1 MTRQIVAASS
11 LVFAVLPYRPVPS
24 LSLGAQYAMAQRSRR
39 QIYETAFDSKP
50 SPCFRQV
57 EKKSEDGGDLIDR
70 IANHPILQLLNLR
83 RRSRQGG
90 QSNGGHGCH
99 RTRTFPG
106 NTVVASTSSDPKFQV
121 GVYTPRGGRRDRGRG
136 LAPRPARSVST
147 HYITEHRVRPIG
159 LSKSD
164 DEILNRGSDSLDEDD
179 YIEDY
184 IEGQNAKELSA
195 DLKTLHMQSDDYF
208 KESQKEKKSS
218 KKKNKKLKERAELS
232 KSQAIP
238 ARLPLRP
245 LELRSPPGT
254 APLPIKFCK
263 RTPIADKSPSSWFS
277 PPRQKDLNLPIK
289 KSLSKELLGLSRNT
303 PPCESH
309 TSLNASME
317 VLLDSSSQ
325 RDIKSC
331 FMPPGVNVKYSSI
344 ESVVT
349 GSTMSSLESL
359 RSSMSDGSKST
370 ASNESA
376 MSSYKSSSLG
386 SDSSLLSRPAL
397 NLSAP
402 HRSLIQSAKFQILSP
417 ISDKSQEPS
426 SEYGCLSQKTSPQ
439 DLAELHSAM
448 SRQKTPLQPR
458 NIQEDFRNFHH
469 ILPGP
474 PREGDVQGSDSGISI
489 EYGLHMSRKHEAPY
503 SDLPFDMPKL
513 RRRLAAA
520 KIGKTSLSSSNSS
533 ISSSGATSEG
543 NPRLSLPPNF
553 QPTVNPAVSRLQIL
567 EVRSGTSSSNSSDWD
582 TRSSAES
589 SDDQGTPK
597 FRNKVPWR
605 LPEPSLDVFTDSS
618 SLGCSF
624 MTSAQQAGQG
634 RWDLSF
640 HWAHSTTQHTL
651 TLGFVIEPLSYSW
664 YHGAL
669 SRTEAEAT
677 LRSCSEGSYL
687 VRSLDISRHEYSLG
701 LKSARGYMHLRIQFD
716 CKTGQYMLGR
726 GTKQFSSVP
735 HMIQHYSIFR
745 LPIKGAE
752 HMVLLHPVIHETL

>member
-11 LVFAVLPYRPVPS
+11 VVFAVLPYRPVAS
-24 LSLGAQYAMAQRSRR
+24 LSLGAQYASMAQRSRR

-50 SPCFRQV
+50 SLCFRQV
-57 EKKSEDGGDLIDR
+57 EKKTEDGGDLIDR

-83 RRSRQGG
+83 RRSRQNG
-90 QSNGGHGCH
+90 QNNNNHHNNQHHHHHSGNSGHRSRTLSSN
-99 RTRTFPG
+99 
-106 NTVVASTSSDPKFQV
+106 VVASTSSDPKFQV
-121 GVYTPRGGRRDRGRG
+121 GVYTPKGRRRDRGRG
-136 LAPRPARSVST
+136 KTPHPARSVST

-164 DEILNRGSDSLDEDD
+164 DEILNRASDSLDEDD

-195 DLKTLHMQSDDYF
+195 DLETLHMHSDDYF
-208 KESQKEKKSS
+208 KEVKKQKKNAKKEKSDW
-218 KKKNKKLKERAELS
+218 KERSELS

-238 ARLPLRP
+238 RKLPSKP

-289 KSLSKELLGLSRNT
+289 KSSSKEHLGLSRNT

-331 FMPPGVNVKYSSI
+331 FVSPRVSVKYSSI

-376 MSSYKSSSLG
+376 VSSYKSSSLG
-386 SDSSLLSRPAL
+386 SDSSLMSRPFL
-397 NLSAP
+397 NLCAP

-426 SEYGCLSQKTSPQ
+426 SENGGLSQKSSPQ
-439 DLAELHSAM
+439 DLAEFNSALA
-448 SRQKTPLQPR
+448 RQKTPLQPR

-489 EYGLHMSRKHEAPY
+489 EYGLHKSKKEDVPF

-520 KIGKTSLSSSNSS
+520 KVGKTSLSSSNSS
-533 ISSSGATSEG
+533 ISSSGATSDG
-543 NPRLSLPPNF
+543 NPRFSLPPNF
-553 QPTVNPAVSRLQIL
+553 QPTVNPAISRLQL
-567 EVRSGTSSSNSSDWD
+567 SEGQSGTSSSNSSDWE

-597 FRNKVPWR
+597 LRNKD
-605 LPEPSLDVFTDSS
+605 LFGGKAKSGLALD
-618 SLGCSF
+618 LGCAA
-624 MTSAQQAGQG
+624 MAIKGEKVDTNLPLMKQG
-634 RWDLSF
+634 
-640 HWAHSTTQHTL
+640 
-651 TLGFVIEPLSYSW
+651 W

-669 SRTEAEAT
+669 NRTEAEET

-687 VRSLDISRHEYSLG
+687 VRSLDVSRHEYSLA
-701 LKSARGYMHLRIQFD
+701 LKSARGFMHLRIQFD
-716 CKTGQYMLGR
+716 CKTGGYMLGR
-726 GTKQFSSVP
+726 GTKQFPTVP
-735 HMIQHYSIFR
+735 HMIHHHSIFR

-752 HMVLLHPVIHETL
+752 HMVLLHPVSHETL

>member
-1 MTRQIVAASS
+1 MTRQILAARS
-11 LVFAVLPYRPVPS
+11 LVFAVLPYRPIPI

-50 SPCFRQV
+50 SLCFRQV
-57 EKKSEDGGDLIDR
+57 EKKNEDGGDLIDR

-83 RRSRQGG
+83 RRSRQNG
-90 QSNGGHGCH
+90 QNNNGNHRSRTLSSNA
-99 RTRTFPG
+99 
-106 NTVVASTSSDPKFQV
+106 VASTSSDPKFQV
-121 GVYTPRGGRRDRGRG
+121 GVYTPKGRRRDHGRG
-136 LAPRPARSVST
+136 KVPRPARSVST
-147 HYITEHRVRPIG
+147 HHITEHRVRPIG

-184 IEGQNAKELSA
+184 IEGQKTKELSA
-195 DLKTLHMQSDDYF
+195 DLKTLHMHSDDYF
-208 KESQKEKKSS
+208 KKTEKDR
-218 KKKNKKLKERAELS
+218 KNAKNRRTELKNRAELS

-238 ARLPLRP
+238 VKLPLRP

-263 RTPIADKSPSSWFS
+263 KTPVAEKSPSSWFS
-277 PPRQKDLNLPIK
+277 PPRQKDLKLPIK

-303 PPCESH
+303 PPCQSNI
-309 TSLNASME
+309 SLNASME

-331 FMPPGVNVKYSSI
+331 FIPPGVNVKYSSI

-359 RSSMSDGSKST
+359 RSSMSDGNKST

-376 MSSYKSSSLG
+376 VSSYKSSSLG
-386 SDSSLLSRPAL
+386 SDSSLLSRPFL
-397 NLSAP
+397 NLCAP

-426 SEYGCLSQKTSPQ
+426 SEMGGASQKTSPQ
-439 DLAELHSAM
+439 DLAELNSVMA
-448 SRQKTPLQPR
+448 RQKTPLQPR

-474 PREGDVQGSDSGISI
+474 PQEGDVQGSDSGISI
-489 EYGLHMSRKHEAPY
+489 EYGLHKSRKEDAPF

-520 KIGKTSLSSSNSS
+520 KVGKTSLSSSNSS

-553 QPTVNPAVSRLQIL
+553 QPNMNPAVSRLQIS
-567 EVRSGTSSSNSSDWD
+567 EARSGTSSSNSSDWD
-582 TRSSAES
+582 TRSSADS

-597 FRNKVPWR
+597 FKTK
-605 LPEPSLDVFTDSS
+605 EPHGVRFKSGLALD
-618 SLGCSF
+618 LGCAALAIKGESVDVKLPL
-624 MTSAQQAGQG
+624 MRQG
-634 RWDLSF
+634 
-640 HWAHSTTQHTL
+640 
-651 TLGFVIEPLSYSW
+651 W

-669 SRTEAEAT
+669 SRTEAEST
-677 LRSCSEGSYL
+677 LRSCAEGSYL
-687 VRSLDISRHEYSLG
+687 VRSLDASKHEYSLG

-716 CKTGQYMLGR
+716 CKTGCYMLGR
-726 GTKQFSSVP
+726 GTKQFPSVP
-735 HMIQHYSIFR
+735 HMIHHHSIFR

-752 HMVLLHPVIHETL
+752 HMVLLYPVIHETL

>member
-39 QIYETAFDSKP
+39 QIYETAFDSK
-50 SPCFRQV
+50 V
-57 EKKSEDGGDLIDR
+57 EKKNEDGGDLIDR

-83 RRSRQGG
+83 RRSRQNG
-90 QSNGGHGCH
+90 QNNNSGNGCH
-99 RTRTFPG
+99 RARTFPG

-121 GVYTPRGGRRDRGRG
+121 GVYTPKGGRRRDRGRG
-136 LAPRPARSVST
+136 VAPRPARSVST
-147 HYITEHRVRPIG
+147 HHITEHRVRPIG

-195 DLKTLHMQSDDYF
+195 DLDTLHMQSDDYF
-208 KESQKEKKSS
+208 KETEKGKKSS
-218 KKKNKKLKERAELS
+218 RKKKNKVKERAELS

-263 RTPIADKSPSSWFS
+263 KTPIADKSPSSWFS

-289 KSLSKELLGLSRNT
+289 KSLSKESLGLSRNT

-317 VLLDSSSQ
+317 VLLDSSSR

-331 FMPPGVNVKYSSI
+331 FIPPGVNVKYSSI

-426 SEYGCLSQKTSPQ
+426 SENGCLSQKSSPQ
-439 DLAELHSAM
+439 DLAEFYSAM

-489 EYGLHMSRKHEAPY
+489 EYGLHLSRKHEAPY

-543 NPRLSLPPNF
+543 NARLSLPPNF

-597 FRNKVPWR
+597 FRNNDASNRGKSG
-605 LPEPSLDVFTDSS
+605 LALD
-618 SLGCSF
+618 LGCAA
-624 MTSAQQAGQG
+624 MAIKGEKVDVKLPLMKQG
-634 RWDLSF
+634 
-640 HWAHSTTQHTL
+640 
-651 TLGFVIEPLSYSW
+651 W

-701 LKSARGYMHLRIQFD
+701 LKSARGFMHLRIQFD

-735 HMIQHYSIFR
+735 LMIQHYTIFR

-752 HMVLLHPVIHETL
+752 HMVLLQPVIHETL

>member
-39 QIYETAFDSKP
+39 QIYETAFDSK
-50 SPCFRQV
+50 V
-57 EKKSEDGGDLIDR
+57 EKKNEDGGDLIDR

-83 RRSRQGG
+83 RRSRQNVQHNNSG
-90 QSNGGHGCH
+90 NGCYRA
-99 RTRTFPG
+99 RTIPSSA
-106 NTVVASTSSDPKFQV
+106 VVASTSSDPKFQV
-121 GVYTPRGGRRDRGRG
+121 GVYTPKGRRRDRGRG
-136 LAPRPARSVST
+136 IAPRPARSVST

-195 DLKTLHMQSDDYF
+195 DLDTVHMHSDDYF
-208 KESQKEKKSS
+208 RDAEKEKKSAK
-218 KKKNKKLKERAELS
+218 KKKNKLKERVELS

-238 ARLPLRP
+238 SKLPLRP

-254 APLPIKFCK
+254 APLPIKFSK
-263 RTPIADKSPSSWFS
+263 KTPIAEKSPSSWFS

-289 KSLSKELLGLSRNT
+289 KSLSKERLGLSRNT
-303 PPCESH
+303 PPSESH

-317 VLLDSSSQ
+317 VLLDSSSH
-325 RDIKSC
+325 RDIKAC
-331 FMPPGVNVKYSSI
+331 FIPPGVNVKYSSI

-426 SEYGCLSQKTSPQ
+426 SENGCLSQKSSPQ

-448 SRQKTPLQPR
+448 ARQKTPLQSR
-458 NIQEDFRNFHH
+458 NIQEDFRNIHH

-489 EYGLHMSRKHEAPY
+489 EYGLHVNRKHEAPY

-520 KIGKTSLSSSNSS
+520 KIGKASLSSSNSS

-543 NPRLSLPPNF
+543 NQRLSLPPSF
-553 QPTVNPAVSRLQIL
+553 QPTVNPAVSRLQIS

-597 FRNKVPWR
+597 LRSKDAIHNRGKSG
-605 LPEPSLDVFTDSS
+605 LALD
-618 SLGCSF
+618 LGCAA
-624 MTSAQQAGQG
+624 MAIKGEKVDVKLPLMKQG
-634 RWDLSF
+634 
-640 HWAHSTTQHTL
+640 
-651 TLGFVIEPLSYSW
+651 W

-726 GTKQFSSVP
+726 GTKQFPSVP

>member
-39 QIYETAFDSKP
+39 QIYETAFDSK
-50 SPCFRQV
+50 V

-553 QPTVNPAVSRLQIL
+553 QPTVNPAVSRLQVDASSPIESGKLGNNNIL

-597 FRNKVPWR
+597 FRNKDGNRVKSG
-605 LPEPSLDVFTDSS
+605 LALD
-618 SLGCSF
+618 LGCAA
-624 MTSAQQAGQG
+624 MAIKGEKVDVNLPLMKQG
-634 RWDLSF
+634 
-640 HWAHSTTQHTL
+640 
-651 TLGFVIEPLSYSW
+651 W